1 MSRRGIVA
9 AVTAAF
15 PLVLGACSL
24 TTECRVT
31 GVFGLRLII
40 EDSLTGQATG
50 DSAIATAADSAAG
63 YIDTLRV
70 APGSEGRTP
79 EGRARLFIGVVD
91 RPGTYTIHVRKP
103 GYLDWT
109 ATGVELAEGACG
121 VEPLEVLARLVDAP

>member
-1 MSRRGIVA
+1 MRRLSTAVVA
-9 AVTAAF
+9 AVFSA
-15 PLVLGACSL
+15 LLGACSL

-40 EDSLTGQATG
+40 EDSITGQATG

-63 YIDTLRV
+63 YIDTLRI

-109 ATGVELAEGACG
+109 ATSVQLAEGACG
-121 VEPLEVLARLVDAP
+121 VEPLEVLARLVRAP